1 MVNPNDVDLDDL
13 TYLIPHFS
21 DISALMQSIERV
33 GLINA
38 PVVQSSP
45 GGVLIPVI
53 GRRRVQC
60 LRELG
65 RSEFPAKVLPE
76 DMPVAEG
83 FALAFWDNA
92 AHRNFDPATRAYI
105 VKRLLELI
113 SRETVA
119 SDFLPTLG
127 VAPKGPRLELLRRI
141 GSMEQSVL
149 KALAD
154 ARINE
159 KTAALLC
166 DLDSRDRMRLLEL
179 VESLRL
185 NTNKVY
191 EVISWLVDLSLIN
204 EKSIDELLARE
215 EVTCTL
221 TDDSPLPERAER
233 FRSLL
238 RSWKF
243 PELTLREQE
252 FHRWAR
258 EIAQPGIVVRHAPV
272 FENPECIIEVR
283 VHSLKA
289 AESVIDALNRKGQ
302 TEP

>member
-1 MVNPNDVDLDDL
+1 VDLDDS
-13 TYLIPHFS
+13 TYLIPYFS
-21 DISALMQSIERV
+21 DIAPLRHSIERV

-38 PVVQSSP
+38 PVVQTSS
-45 GGVLIPVI
+45 GGGLIPVL
-53 GRRRVQC
+53 GRRRIQC
-60 LRELG
+60 LCELG

-76 DMPVAEG
+76 HMPIADG

-127 VAPKGPRLELLRRI
+127 ISPKGPRLELLKRI

-149 KALAD
+149 KELAD

-166 DLDSRDRMRLLEL
+166 DLDSSDRIRLLEL

-185 NTNKVY
+185 NTNKIY
-191 EVISWLVDLSLIN
+191 EVITWLVDLSLIN
-204 EKSIDELLARE
+204 EKSINELLARE
-215 EVTCTL
+215 AVTCIL

-233 FRSLL
+233 FRNLL

-252 FHRWAR
+252 FHRWAKQ
-258 EIAQPGIVVRHAPV
+258 IAQPGILVRPAPM
-272 FENPECIIEVR
+272 FENPECVVEVR

-289 AESVIDALNRKGQ
+289 AESVIDALNRKEQ
-302 TEP
+302 SEP